1 MLVFFGIF
9 VWFHMIFF
17 WRNVH
22 TFHTLPKFFISFLM
36 FWRFP
41 HTFQF

>member
-9 VWFHMIFF
+9 CVVPYPFF
-17 WRNVH
+17 QRNFH
-22 TFHTLPKFFISFLM
+22 TFHTLPKLFISFLM